1 MKITIYDYN
10 DKPTTVEV
18 DDDIKTGVLLTIS
31 GDQVLQVRT
40 KDGTTKEYDSSQTRN
55 TDFLDDSQ
63 IIDLY
68 DGLDCKAL
76 NNHCGLF

>member
-18 DDDIKTGVLLTIS
+18 
-31 GDQVLQVRT
+31 
-40 KDGTTKEYDSSQTRN
+40 
-55 TDFLDDSQ
+55 LDDSQ

-76 NNHCGLF
+76 NTHCGLF